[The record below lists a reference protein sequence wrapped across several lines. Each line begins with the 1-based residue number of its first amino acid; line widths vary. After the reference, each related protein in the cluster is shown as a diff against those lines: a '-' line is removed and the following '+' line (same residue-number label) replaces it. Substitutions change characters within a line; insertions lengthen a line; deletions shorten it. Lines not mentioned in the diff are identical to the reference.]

1 MTKIVFLDIDGVFVT
16 HRAEK
21 YHEDISLGYNRN
33 IVANFLTICETHDVR
48 VVLISTRIIHDDP
61 WDWIEPEDEDL
72 KKRFLDISHPDWK
85 ISTKMAT
92 SKTRYLGIYEWM
104 ARHQGEGITGYI
116 AIDDSVSCH
125 APFKNKSNRSDRSY
139 DLIPCKCSYG
149 VCHPELILFE
159 QLATQ

>member
-1 MTKIVFLDIDGVFVT
+1 MKIVFLDIDGVFVT

-21 YHEDISLGYNRN
+21 YHEDISLGYNRD

-48 VVLISTRIIHDDP
+48 VVLISVRVIHDDP

-72 KKRFLDISHPDWK
+72 KKRFLAISHPDWK
-85 ISTKMAT
+85 ISAKMAT

-125 APFKNKSNRSDRSY
+125 PTSKKNSKQVDRHY
-139 DLIPCKCSYG
+139 ALIPCKCSYG
-149 VCHPELILFE
+149 LCHPEMRSFELF
-159 QLATQ
+159 AM